1 MRNVS
6 RYHFF
11 HYFNF
16 GYYHKVG
23 EVLKCEIHSTVLMDM
38 TQHSAEREQV
48 LRWRDPS
55 RVSTGWHSLSLGR
68 FSRSLALA
76 CKFNRKHRLFSECHN
91 AMETLEEDFRKTI
104 QLQND
109 VLDLMAGIG
118 YGELTRGIF
127 EQKANTEE
135 EKKVERRAK
144 ERLNQLL
151 KEIRQ
156 TNLENNYVDSDQ
168 SPLKGIEAQ
177 VN

>member
-1 MRNVS
+1 
-6 RYHFF
+6 
-11 HYFNF
+11 
-16 GYYHKVG
+16 
-23 EVLKCEIHSTVLMDM
+23 
-38 TQHSAEREQV
+38 
-48 LRWRDPS
+48 
-55 RVSTGWHSLSLGR
+55 
-68 FSRSLALA
+68 
-76 CKFNRKHRLFSECHN
+76 
-91 AMETLEEDFRKTI
+91 METLEEDFRKTI

>member
-1 MRNVS
+1 MV
-6 RYHFF
+6 
-11 HYFNF
+11 
-16 GYYHKVG
+16 
-23 EVLKCEIHSTVLMDM
+23 
-38 TQHSAEREQV
+38 
-48 LRWRDPS
+48 
-55 RVSTGWHSLSLGR
+55 
-68 FSRSLALA
+68 
-76 CKFNRKHRLFSECHN
+76 
-91 AMETLEEDFRKTI
+91 EEDFRKTI

-118 YGELTRGIF
+118 YDELTRGIF